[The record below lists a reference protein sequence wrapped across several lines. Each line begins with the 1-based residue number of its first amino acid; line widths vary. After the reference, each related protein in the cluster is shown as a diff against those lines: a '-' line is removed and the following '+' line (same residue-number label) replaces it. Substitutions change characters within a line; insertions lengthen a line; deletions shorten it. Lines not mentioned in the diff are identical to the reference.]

1 MTKEMFAF
9 SFFFTDTIGGDT
21 TGAAFAWEDRL
32 A

>member
-1 MTKEMFAF
+1 MTKELFAF
-9 SFFFTDTIGGDT
+9 SFFFTDT